1 MTREME
7 SEAITICNLSDLIEE
22 EALQKGIEKGIQQGE
37 QQASKKYNFII
48 SQKYEQLS
56 QKDNE
61 IAMLKKLLAEYQ
73 KQNSFKKECTAFVHS
88 HSFKK
93 NVAQSNFIHSL
104 YRKYFIIYIYIKPPS
119 ATTHII
125 KLYLL
130 FICLTVHLSTSY
142 TLALLYLFLRFISC
156 FKYSIVTLP
165 ESFDSPSVLCW
176 NL

>member
-73 KQNSFKKECTAFVHS
+73 K
-88 HSFKK
+88 
-93 NVAQSNFIHSL
+93 
-104 YRKYFIIYIYIKPPS
+104 
-119 ATTHII
+119 
-125 KLYLL
+125 
-130 FICLTVHLSTSY
+130 
-142 TLALLYLFLRFISC
+142 
-156 FKYSIVTLP
+156 
-165 ESFDSPSVLCW
+165 
-176 NL
+176 